1 MHRRTLLAAAGTGLA
16 AALTG
21 CIASAGDGADDADDG
36 NSTTESTP
44 DPTPE
49 PVDTVSVASGERLTT
64 VVGDGPVGDGGALK
78 PHHIRLEN
86 PTGESWTARIDVS
99 RPLGA
104 GHAETYEL
112 DADATVNV
120 SLRVPAA
127 YEVTVTDIDS
137 DAVATESVAPDD
149 FDCNRSWTAFSP
161 GDGGVSVS
169 GGSTRMACGSHVVD
183 ADDAVTVALGDGSLP
198 TEATKPHG
206 LAVANPT
213 DVAEVVEFAYETP
226 AGAVAFGGAYRL
238 EPGARVGASLTE
250 VREVTLRVARRDES
264 GEGTTEAVTVDKSQF
279 DCNASNTTVSLTDDG
294 GFEART
300 LSTLLFCGDAE
311 RKNESSAEGVGR
323 QSDLQFGL

>member
-1 MHRRTLLAAAGTGLA
+1 MQRRTLLAAAGTGLA

-44 DPTPE
+44 DPTPTPE
-49 PVDTVSVASGERLTT
+49 PVEAVSVATGERLTT
-64 VVGDGPVGDGGALK
+64 VVGDGPASDDGALK
-78 PHHIRLEN
+78 PHHVRLEN
-86 PTGESWTARIDVS
+86 PTDEPWTARIDVS
-99 RPLGA
+99 RPLGS

-112 DADATVNV
+112 ARDAMVNV
-120 SLRVPAA
+120 SLRVPAD

-137 DAVATESVAPDD
+137 DAAATESVGPED

-169 GGSTRMACGSHVVD
+169 GASTRMACGPRVVA

-198 TEATKPHG
+198 TEATKPHS

-213 DVAEVVEFAYETP
+213 DAAEVVEFAYETP

-238 EPGARVGASLTE
+238 EPGARVEASLTE
-250 VREVTLRVARRDES
+250 VREVTLRVARRSDSGDEVS
-264 GEGTTEAVTVDKSQF
+264 EAVTVEESQF

-294 GFEART
+294 GFEARA
-300 LSTLLFCGDAE
+300 LSTLMFCGDADA
-311 RKNESSAEGVGR
+311 KNESSA
-323 QSDLQFGL
+323 

>member
-1 MHRRTLLAAAGTGLA
+1 MQRRTLLAAAGTGLA

-21 CIASAGDGADDADDG
+21 CIASAGDSADDADDG

-44 DPTPE
+44 DPTPTPE
-49 PVDTVSVASGERLTT
+49 PVEAVSVATGERLTT
-64 VVGDGPVGDGGALK
+64 VVGDGPASDDGTLK
-78 PHHIRLEN
+78 PHHVRLEN
-86 PTGESWTARIDVS
+86 PTDESWTARIDVS

-104 GHAETYEL
+104 GHVETYEL
-112 DADATVNV
+112 DHDAMVNV
-120 SLRVPAA
+120 SLRVPAD
-127 YEVTVTDIDS
+127 YEVTVTDIGS
-137 DAVATESVAPDD
+137 DAAATESVGSEV

-169 GGSTRMACGSHVVD
+169 GASTRMACGPRVVA

-198 TEATKPHG
+198 TEAVKPHG

-213 DVAEVVEFAYETP
+213 DAAEVVEFAYETP

-250 VREVTLRVARRDES
+250 VREVTLRVARRSDSGDEVS
-264 GEGTTEAVTVDKSQF
+264 EAVSVEKSQF

-294 GFEART
+294 GFEAQT
-300 LSTLLFCGDAE
+300 LSTLMFCGDADA
-311 RKNESSAEGVGR
+311 KNESSA
-323 QSDLQFGL
+323 